1 MVNIGLL
8 VKNSINNFTL
18 PLFTYY
24 KQTSKLMKV
33 EAKCP
38 TNNNKTTNFLLTI
51 ACETCGRLYVINI
64 CDGLVVDNHEAIM
77 SI

>member
-1 MVNIGLL
+1 
-8 VKNSINNFTL
+8 
-18 PLFTYY
+18 
-24 KQTSKLMKV
+24 MKV

-64 CDGLVVDNHEAIM
+64 CDGLVVDNHEQLRRFNGWKLFRVLQ
-77 SI
+77 